1 VTTWTADKVALEFQ
15 NAGFTNAYEH
25 FSKYGWAEG
34 VNPSNSFDLSSYFD
48 AKAAATGK
56 TVAEVKAAFA
66 AAGLDP
72 IAHYK
77 TYGKSE
83 GITVTEVPADEQVT
97 PDSSGSTG
105 QTFTLTTGID
115 ALTGTAGNDTFVASS
130 DGAATSTSNLGD
142 SIDGGAGIDTVKI
155 YSNAANTVI
164 PNLTNVENL
173 WIQDTVHESY
183 NVSTIAGLTNLSLNS
198 GTTVDGATITQTL
211 GAGQSL
217 TLSNITDGDT
227 AAAAL
232 ADGGISI
239 AQAASI
245 TSLNLNLNAV
255 GAQTAATANNAL
267 QLGLAGTGLNTLNV
281 VATGTNN
288 IGLANP
294 GGALTTVNISGAGT
308 TTVWGTTATTI
319 TTLDASAATGAVTV
333 DLSASTGAN
342 QTVKGGSGNDT
353 LTVDLARNI
362 TLDAGAGNDVVV
374 LANATAANL
383 SSTTGAADSI
393 DGGAG
398 TDTLSVLAAGAVA
411 LAGDT
416 AADRAVIKNFEQL
429 RVSDDLNG
437 STFSIANFGLNYLQ
451 IDAATTTAA
460 ATVNGFTSGAT
471 VEYRANADS
480 TGANGQVNI
489 GMTGATNAGTPDDL
503 LNIKLNANLANQ
515 AAAADAIEFTAGISG
530 INKLVITTADRDN
543 TDGATARDDGYIL
556 NLANDNSLTQMTISG
571 DRELSFTSTASTAAL
586 ATVDASGLSGDL
598 ILNLAVNG
606 LTQGVVVTGG
616 SGANTITGT
625 GFADTITGGARAD
638 VITGGAGADTLTGGA
653 GADTFVFATGDT
665 GITLAT
671 ADVITDFV
679 VGVDKLRLGAAA
691 TDQNTTIN
699 ATAVAD
705 FAAAK
710 LAADAAFN
718 DGDLEYY
725 VVKDATNTYVF
736 VDNGADGNAAEQVI
750 VLNGVLTLTTADII
764 A

>member
-1 VTTWTADKVALEFQ
+1 M
-15 NAGFTNAYEH
+15 
-25 FSKYGWAEG
+25 
-34 VNPSNSFDLSSYFD
+34 
-48 AKAAATGK
+48 
-56 TVAEVKAAFA
+56 
-66 AAGLDP
+66 
-72 IAHYK
+72 
-77 TYGKSE
+77 
-83 GITVTEVPADEQVT
+83 
-97 PDSSGSTG
+97 
-105 QTFTLTTGID
+105 
-115 ALTGTAGNDTFVASS
+115 
-130 DGAATSTSNLGD
+130 
-142 SIDGGAGIDTVKI
+142 
-155 YSNAANTVI
+155 
-164 PNLTNVENL
+164 
-173 WIQDTVHESY
+173 
-183 NVSTIAGLTNLSLNS
+183 
-198 GTTVDGATITQTL
+198 
-211 GAGQSL
+211 
-217 TLSNITDGDT
+217 
-227 AAAAL
+227 
-232 ADGGISI
+232 
-239 AQAASI
+239 
-245 TSLNLNLNAV
+245 
-255 GAQTAATANNAL
+255 
-267 QLGLAGTGLNTLNV
+267 
-281 VATGTNN
+281 
-288 IGLANP
+288 
-294 GGALTTVNISGAGT
+294 NISGAGT
-308 TTVWGTTATTI
+308 ITVWGTTAATI
-319 TTLDASAATGAVTV
+319 TTFNAASNTGGVTV

-398 TDTLSVLAAGAVA
+398 TDTLSVTAAGAVA

-429 RVSDDLNG
+429 RVSNDLNG

-515 AAAADAIEFTAGISG
+515 ATAADAIEFTAGISG

-653 GADTFVFATGDT
+653 GADTFVFAAADYTAASAAALAAAADT
-665 GITLAT
+665 
-671 ADVITDFV
+671 ITDFGKASDIIQWGANLAV
-679 VGVDKLRLGAAA
+679 V
-691 TDQNTTIN
+691 TN
-699 ATAVAD
+699 ATAVNGVAAINAEGKASFTAD
-705 FAAAK
+705 DDTLVERIIAVEAAINAGGAAASGQT
-710 LAADAAFN
+710 AYFEFGSD
-718 DGDLEYY
+718 
-725 VVKDATNTYVF
+725 TYVF
-736 VDNGADGNAAEQVI
+736 ISEGTDGVGAGDALIKLV
-750 VLNGVLTLTTADII
+750 GVTGLSDITITGANMTI

>member
-1 VTTWTADKVALEFQ
+1 M
-15 NAGFTNAYEH
+15 
-25 FSKYGWAEG
+25 
-34 VNPSNSFDLSSYFD
+34 
-48 AKAAATGK
+48 
-56 TVAEVKAAFA
+56 
-66 AAGLDP
+66 
-72 IAHYK
+72 
-77 TYGKSE
+77 
-83 GITVTEVPADEQVT
+83 
-97 PDSSGSTG
+97 
-105 QTFTLTTGID
+105 
-115 ALTGTAGNDTFVASS
+115 
-130 DGAATSTSNLGD
+130 
-142 SIDGGAGIDTVKI
+142 
-155 YSNAANTVI
+155 
-164 PNLTNVENL
+164 
-173 WIQDTVHESY
+173 
-183 NVSTIAGLTNLSLNS
+183 
-198 GTTVDGATITQTL
+198 
-211 GAGQSL
+211 
-217 TLSNITDGDT
+217 
-227 AAAAL
+227 
-232 ADGGISI
+232 
-239 AQAASI
+239 
-245 TSLNLNLNAV
+245 
-255 GAQTAATANNAL
+255 
-267 QLGLAGTGLNTLNV
+267 
-281 VATGTNN
+281 
-288 IGLANP
+288 
-294 GGALTTVNISGAGT
+294 NISGAGT
-308 TTVWGTTATTI
+308 TTVWGTTAATI

-383 SSTTGAADSI
+383 ASTTGAADSI

-451 IDAATTTAA
+451 IGAATTTAA

-480 TGANGQVNI
+480 TGATGQVNV

-503 LNIKLNANLANQ
+503 LNIKLNANIGNQ
-515 AAAADAIEFTAGISG
+515 AGATDAIEFVAGISG
-530 INKLVITTADRDN
+530 INKLVVTTADSSN
-543 TDGATARDDGYIL
+543 VDGATTRDDGYIL
-556 NLANDNSLTQMTISG
+556 TLANDNSLTQMTISG

-653 GADTFVFATGDT
+653 GADTFVFAAADYTAASAAALAAAADT
-665 GITLAT
+665 
-671 ADVITDFV
+671 ITDFGKASDIIQWGANLAV
-679 VGVDKLRLGAAA
+679 VTNGTAVNGVAA
-691 TDQNTTIN
+691 IN
-699 ATAVAD
+699 AEGKASFTADDDTLVERITAVEAAIQAGVATTGQTAYFEFGAD
-705 FAAAK
+705 
-710 LAADAAFN
+710 
-718 DGDLEYY
+718 
-725 VVKDATNTYVF
+725 TYVF
-736 VDNGADGNAAEQVI
+736 ISEGTDGVGAGDALIKLV
-750 VLNGVLTLTTADII
+750 GVSGLSDITITGTNMTI